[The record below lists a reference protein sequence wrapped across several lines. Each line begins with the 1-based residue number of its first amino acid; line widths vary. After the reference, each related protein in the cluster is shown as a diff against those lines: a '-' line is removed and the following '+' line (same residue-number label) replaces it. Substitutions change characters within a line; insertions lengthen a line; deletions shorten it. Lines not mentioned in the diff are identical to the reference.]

1 MNGRENAIQCN
12 IQSDAITLTTL
23 NYSATVIV
31 HNAYNDINNINLFI
45 TCYRPKHKFNA

>member
-1 MNGRENAIQCN
+1 MQCN

-31 HNAYNDINNINLFI
+31 HMV
-45 TCYRPKHKFNA
+45 